1 MNPRMLI
8 GTFDGRGLKV
18 GLVAARF
25 NDFIVDRLLRGALD
39 ALERHGVADGDV
51 TVARVPGSLELPLA
65 AQAMARAKRHDAIVC
80 LGCVIRGETSHYDQ
94 VVAEVARG
102 ISRAAL
108 DSGIPVTFGVVTAEN
123 LQQAIERA
131 GAKSGNRG
139 WNAALAA
146 IEMASVLKSIR
157 GTAAVDIS
165 RTGS

>member
-8 GTFDGRGLKV
+8 GTLDGRGLKV
-18 GLVAARF
+18 GLVVARF
-25 NDFIVDRLLRGALD
+25 NDFIVDRLLKGALD
-39 ALERHGVADGDV
+39 ALERHGVADADV
-51 TVARVPGSLELPLA
+51 TVARVPGSLELPLT

-94 VVAEVARG
+94 VVSEVARG

-139 WNAALAA
+139 WDAALAA
-146 IEMASVLKSIR
+146 IEMAAVLKSIR
-157 GTAAVDIS
+157 A
-165 RTGS
+165 TGGSQS